1 MIKKAFILFSRVV
14 IATFISF
21 CFLAL
26 TMGTSRR
33 LHLYNIEI
41 REINLNEDECTEC
54 TRGGAVMK
62 PLIYLYPEAEI
73 EVSVKLGHPEKLSH
87 SYPKYENGWIVNTK
101 PNGDLTYNNRSYYG
115 LYWEGKNAP
124 TFNTNEGFVVKG
136 RDTITF
142 LEEKLAILGLNERE
156 ANEFIIYWLPRL
168 ENNPYNYI
176 VFASME
182 MQNEYM
188 PLEISPKP
196 NTLIRVLM
204 GFKKLDKPIE
214 IKEQVLAP
222 TPIRT
227 GFTAVEW
234 GGTEITTDIVH

>member
-1 MIKKAFILFSRVV
+1 MVKEIFILFSRVV

-21 CFLAL
+21 YFYAWTDTVAYDKSL
-26 TMGTSRR
+26 
-33 LHLYNIEI
+33 EI
-41 REINLNEDECTEC
+41 KRNNSCKTRNL
-54 TRGGAVMK
+54 GSIMK

-124 TFNTNEGFVVKG
+124 IFDTNEGFVVKG

-156 ANEFIIYWLPRL
+156 ANEFIVYWLPKL

-222 TPIRT
+222 TPTRT
-227 GFTAVEW
+227 GFVAIEW
-234 GGTEITTDIVH
+234 GGTEINSNIVY

>member
-1 MIKKAFILFSRVV
+1 
-14 IATFISF
+14 
-21 CFLAL
+21 
-26 TMGTSRR
+26 
-33 LHLYNIEI
+33 
-41 REINLNEDECTEC
+41 
-54 TRGGAVMK
+54 MK

-124 TFNTNEGFVVKG
+124 IFDTNEGFVVKG

-156 ANEFIIYWLPRL
+156 ANEFIVYWLPKL

-222 TPIRT
+222 TPTRT
-227 GFTAVEW
+227 GFTAIEW
-234 GGTEITTDIVH
+234 GGTEINSNIVY

>member
-1 MIKKAFILFSRVV
+1 MIKKAFILFSRSV

-21 CFLAL
+21 CFFGL
-26 TMGTSRR
+26 TLQIGRR
-33 LHLYNIEI
+33 LHYCNS
-41 REINLNEDECTEC
+41 
-54 TRGGAVMK
+54 TRVIMDVGGGVMK
-62 PLIYLYPEAEI
+62 PLIYLYPEAES
-73 EVSVKLGHPEKLSH
+73 EVNVKLGHPEKLSY

-124 TFNTNEGFVVKG
+124 TFNTNEGFVVNG

-156 ANEFIIYWLPRL
+156 ANEFIIYWLPKL

-204 GFKKLDKPIE
+204 GFKKLDKQIE

-234 GGTEITTDIVH
+234 GGTEITSNTAH